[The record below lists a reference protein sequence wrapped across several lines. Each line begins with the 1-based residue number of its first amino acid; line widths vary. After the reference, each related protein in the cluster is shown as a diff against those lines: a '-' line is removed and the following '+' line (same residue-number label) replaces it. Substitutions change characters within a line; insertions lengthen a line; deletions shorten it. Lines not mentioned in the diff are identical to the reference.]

1 MIGIIGAMTIEIEQI
16 HMLMTD
22 KKEEVISGINF
33 VRGLF
38 FGKEIVA
45 AVSGV
50 GKVNAAVCAE
60 IMILKYLPEY
70 IINTGV
76 GGGLADGLKIGD
88 VALSCCTVEHDMDTT
103 PLGEPKGY
111 ISGIDSVKVKADE
124 EILEKFKKVLSK
136 LNLNYIVGPVASG
149 DQFINSPEIKE
160 RIKSEF
166 GAVCCEMEGASIGH
180 VCAMNNVPFVVI
192 RAISDSADDNSHISF
207 PEFVKFATDNSI
219 KTLSEYFKNYA

>member
-1 MIGIIGAMTIEIEQI
+1 MVGIIGAMTIEIEQI
-16 HMLMTD
+16 YSLMTD
-22 KKEEVISGINF
+22 KREEKISGINF

-50 GKVNAAVCAE
+50 GKVNAAVCTE
-60 IMILKYLPEY
+60 IMILKYSPEY

-76 GGGLADGLKIGD
+76 GGGLADGLKIGEI
-88 VALSCCTVEHDMDTT
+88 ALSCCTVEHDMDTT

-111 ISGIDSVKVKADE
+111 ISGIDRVKVKADDE
-124 EILEKFKKVLSK
+124 LLEKFKKVLSK
-136 LNLNYIVGPVASG
+136 LDLNFVVGPIASG
-149 DQFINSPEIKE
+149 DQFINSPDEKN
-160 RIKSEF
+160 RIKNEF

-180 VCAMNNVPFVVI
+180 VCAMNNVPFIVI

-207 PEFVKFATDNSI
+207 PEFVKSATDTSI
-219 KTLSEYFKNYA
+219 KTLSKFFNDYA